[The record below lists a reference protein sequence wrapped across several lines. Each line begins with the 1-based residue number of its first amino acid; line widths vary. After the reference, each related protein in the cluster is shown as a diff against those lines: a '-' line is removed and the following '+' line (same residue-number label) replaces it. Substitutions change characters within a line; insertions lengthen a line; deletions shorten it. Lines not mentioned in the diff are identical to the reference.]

1 MSPLSR
7 ERVLVGLAPE
17 RLSAL
22 SVGGGWWR
30 RPRLVDRHTVP
41 LPEQD
46 AAHWDKGV
54 AALEKLLGE
63 PSWRG
68 RDVGIILSG
77 HYVRHAVIPPG
88 AGMSDA
94 ERRNLAEVVFREVFG
109 DLARDWELRVS
120 PSQGARPT
128 LACGVPRTL
137 LAAMR
142 NACKGRARLASVQ
155 PSLMPVFNR
164 ARRQMA
170 KAVGCLA
177 LVEPGRVTLS
187 ALENGVWKY
196 VDSRA
201 GGGQLLPQLLLEETE
216 LHARQPGGI
225 LWVCDLAGDALLPGG
240 SFWSHERI
248 EPPRLAGVDGIS
260 SLAIWG
266 MG

>member
-1 MSPLSR
+1 MSRLSR
-7 ERVLVGLAPE
+7 ERVFVGLAPD

-22 SVGGGWWR
+22 AVGGWWR
-30 RPRLVDRHTVP
+30 RRLIDRHALL
-41 LPEQD
+41 LPEQET
-46 AAHWDKGV
+46 AHWDKSI
-54 AALEKLLGE
+54 AALEKLLNE
-63 PSWRG
+63 PAWRD
-68 RDVGIILSG
+68 RDVTVILSG

-88 AGMSDA
+88 GGMTEA

-120 PSQGARPT
+120 PAQGALPT

-137 LAAMR
+137 LAALR
-142 NACKGRARLASVQ
+142 NVCKKHGRLASIQ

-164 ARRQMA
+164 VRRQMA

-177 LVEPGRVTLS
+177 LVEPGRITLA
-187 ALENGVWKY
+187 ALDNGSWKY

-201 GGGQLLPQLLLEETE
+201 GGGGLLPQLLLEEGE

-225 LWVCDLAGDALLPGG
+225 LWLCDLSGEARLPGG
-240 SFWSHERI
+240 SFWSHQFV
-248 EPPRLAGVDGIS
+248 EPPRLAGVDGPS

-266 MG
+266 IA